1 MATTSKYT
9 YKQFGLDIIAL
20 AKGELELTPEVSIRL
35 MEKAQALVNAQESKA
50 AYNAAHPKKSTAK
63 GASAATMEK
72 ANAIKS
78 VLTASPMTAA
88 EINAALGTDYTALQ
102 VANAVKY
109 RLSESMLTSTVM
121 IVTAADT
128 TCGKAWEIIWRRV
141 SISLV

>member
-50 AYNAAHPKKSTAK
+50 AYNATHPKKSTAK

-72 ANAIKS
+72 ANAIKG
-78 VLTASPMTAA
+78 VLTASPMTTA

-109 RLSESMLTSTVM
+109 IEGVTSEKVVRTVTNSKGLTSEKEYTGYKV
-121 IVTAADT
+121 
-128 TCGKAWEIIWRRV
+128 G
-141 SISLV
+141 

>member
-9 YKQFGLDIIAL
+9 YQQFGLDIIAL

-50 AYNAAHPKKSTAK
+50 AYNATHPKKSTAK

-109 RLSESMLTSTVM
+109 IEGVTSEKVVRTVTNSKGLTSQKEYTGYKV
-121 IVTAADT
+121 
-128 TCGKAWEIIWRRV
+128 G
-141 SISLV
+141 

>member
-102 VANAVKY
+102 VANAVKFIEGIQSCKVV
-109 RLSESMLTSTVM
+109 RDTVN
-121 IVTAADT
+121 
-128 TCGKAWEIIWRRV
+128 GKGLRQQKEYPAYFV
-141 SISLV
+141 G

>member
-50 AYNAAHPKKSTAK
+50 AYNATHPKKSTAK

-72 ANAIKS
+72 ANAIKG

-109 RLSESMLTSTVM
+109 IEGVTSEKVVRTVTNSKGLTSEKEYTGYKV
-121 IVTAADT
+121 
-128 TCGKAWEIIWRRV
+128 G
-141 SISLV
+141 

>member
-50 AYNAAHPKKSTAK
+50 AYNATHPKKSTAK

-72 ANAIKS
+72 TNAIKS

-109 RLSESMLTSTVM
+109 IEGVTSEKVVRTVTNSKGLTSQKEYTGYKV
-121 IVTAADT
+121 
-128 TCGKAWEIIWRRV
+128 G
-141 SISLV
+141 

>member
-20 AKGELELTPEVSIRL
+20 AKGELDMTPEVALRL

-50 AYNAAHPKKSTAK
+50 AYNATHPKKSTAK

-88 EINAALGTDYTALQ
+88 EINAALGIDYTALQ

-109 RLSESMLTSTVM
+109 IEGVTSEKVVRTVTNSKGLTSQKEYTGYKV
-121 IVTAADT
+121 
-128 TCGKAWEIIWRRV
+128 G
-141 SISLV
+141 

>member
-35 MEKAQALVNAQESKA
+35 MEKAQALVNAQESKT
-50 AYNAAHPKKSTAK
+50 AYNATHPKKSTAK

-109 RLSESMLTSTVM
+109 IEGVTSEKVVRTVTNSKGLASQKEYTGYK
-121 IVTAADT
+121 V
-128 TCGKAWEIIWRRV
+128 G
-141 SISLV
+141 

>member
-20 AKGELELTPEVSIRL
+20 AKGELELSPEVAMRL

-50 AYNAAHPKKSTAK
+50 AYNATHPKKSTAK
-63 GASAATMEK
+63 GASTATMEK

-88 EINAALGTDYTALQ
+88 EINAALGTDYSALQ

-109 RLSESMLTSTVM
+109 IEGVTSEKVVRTIANSKGLTSQKEYTGYKV
-121 IVTAADT
+121 
-128 TCGKAWEIIWRRV
+128 G
-141 SISLV
+141 

>member
-50 AYNAAHPKKSTAK
+50 AYNATHPKKSTAK

-72 ANAIKS
+72 ANAIKG

-109 RLSESMLTSTVM
+109 IEGVTSEKVVRTVTNSKGLTSQKEYTGYKV
-121 IVTAADT
+121 
-128 TCGKAWEIIWRRV
+128 G
-141 SISLV
+141 

>member
-50 AYNAAHPKKSTAK
+50 AYNATHPKKSTAK
-63 GASAATMEK
+63 GASSATMEK

-109 RLSESMLTSTVM
+109 IEGVTSEKVVRTVTNSKGLTSQKEYTGYKV
-121 IVTAADT
+121 
-128 TCGKAWEIIWRRV
+128 G
-141 SISLV
+141 

>member
-1 MATTSKYT
+1 MTTTSKYT

-78 VLTASPMTAA
+78 VLTASPMTAV

-102 VANAVKY
+102 VANAVKFIEGIQSCKVV
-109 RLSESMLTSTVM
+109 RDTVNGKGLRQQKEY
-121 IVTAADT
+121 TAYFV
-128 TCGKAWEIIWRRV
+128 G
-141 SISLV
+141 

>member
-20 AKGELELTPEVSIRL
+20 AKGELELSPEVAMRL

-50 AYNAAHPKKSTAK
+50 AYNATHPKKSTAK

-88 EINAALGTDYTALQ
+88 EINAALGTDYSALQ

-109 RLSESMLTSTVM
+109 IEGVTSEKVVRTIANSKGLTSQKEYTGYKV
-121 IVTAADT
+121 
-128 TCGKAWEIIWRRV
+128 G
-141 SISLV
+141 

>member
-20 AKGELELTPEVSIRL
+20 AKGELDMTPEVAIRL

-50 AYNAAHPKKSTAK
+50 AYNATHPKKSTAK

-72 ANAIKS
+72 ANAIKG
-78 VLTASPMTAA
+78 VLTATPMTAA

-109 RLSESMLTSTVM
+109 IEGVTSEKVVRAVTNSKGLTSQKEYTGYKV
-121 IVTAADT
+121 
-128 TCGKAWEIIWRRV
+128 G
-141 SISLV
+141 

>member
-20 AKGELELTPEVSIRL
+20 AKGELELSPEVAMRL

-50 AYNAAHPKKSTAK
+50 AYNATHPKKSTAK

-88 EINAALGTDYTALQ
+88 EINTALGTDYTALQ

-109 RLSESMLTSTVM
+109 IEGVTSEKVVRTIANSKGLTSQKEYTGYKV
-121 IVTAADT
+121 
-128 TCGKAWEIIWRRV
+128 G
-141 SISLV
+141 

>member
-9 YKQFGLDIIAL
+9 YKQFGMDIIAL
-20 AKGELELTPEVSIRL
+20 AKGELDMTPEVATRL
-35 MEKAQALVNAQESKA
+35 IEKAQALVNAQEAKA
-50 AYNAAHPKKSTAK
+50 AYNATHPKKSTAK

-78 VLTASPMTAA
+78 VLTSTPMTAA

-109 RLSESMLTSTVM
+109 IDGVTSEKVVRSVTNSKGLTSQKEYTGYKV
-121 IVTAADT
+121 
-128 TCGKAWEIIWRRV
+128 G
-141 SISLV
+141 

>member
-50 AYNAAHPKKSTAK
+50 AYNATHPKKSTAK

-102 VANAVKY
+102 VTNAVKY
-109 RLSESMLTSTVM
+109 IEGVTSEKVVRTVTNSKGLTSEKEYTGYKV
-121 IVTAADT
+121 
-128 TCGKAWEIIWRRV
+128 G
-141 SISLV
+141 

>member
-50 AYNAAHPKKSTAK
+50 AYNATHPKKSTAK

-109 RLSESMLTSTVM
+109 IDGVTSEKVVRTVTNSKGLTSEKEYTGYKV
-121 IVTAADT
+121 
-128 TCGKAWEIIWRRV
+128 G
-141 SISLV
+141 

>member
-1 MATTSKYT
+1 MATNSKYT

-20 AKGELELTPEVSIRL
+20 AKGELELSPEVAMRL

-50 AYNAAHPKKSTAK
+50 AYNATHPKKSTAK

-88 EINAALGTDYTALQ
+88 EINAALGTDYSALQ

-109 RLSESMLTSTVM
+109 IEGVTSEKVVRTVTNSKGLTSQKEYTGYKV
-121 IVTAADT
+121 
-128 TCGKAWEIIWRRV
+128 G
-141 SISLV
+141 

>member
-20 AKGELELTPEVSIRL
+20 AKGELKLTPEVSIRL

-50 AYNAAHPKKSTAK
+50 AYNATHPKKSTAK
-63 GASAATMEK
+63 GANAATMEK

-109 RLSESMLTSTVM
+109 IEGATSEKVVRTVTNSKGLTSEKEYTGYKV
-121 IVTAADT
+121 
-128 TCGKAWEIIWRRV
+128 G
-141 SISLV
+141 

>member
-50 AYNAAHPKKSTAK
+50 AYNATHPKKSTAK
-63 GASAATMEK
+63 GASTATMEK

-109 RLSESMLTSTVM
+109 IEGVTSEKVVRTVTNSKGLTSQKEYTGYKV
-121 IVTAADT
+121 
-128 TCGKAWEIIWRRV
+128 G
-141 SISLV
+141 

>member
-1 MATTSKYT
+1 MTTTSKYT

-20 AKGELELTPEVSIRL
+20 AKGELELSPEVTMRL

-50 AYNAAHPKKSTAK
+50 AYNATHPKKSTAK

-109 RLSESMLTSTVM
+109 IDGVTSEKVVRTVTNSKGLTSQKEYTGYKV
-121 IVTAADT
+121 
-128 TCGKAWEIIWRRV
+128 G
-141 SISLV
+141 

>member
-35 MEKAQALVNAQESKA
+35 KEKAQALVNAQESKA
-50 AYNAAHPKKSTAK
+50 AYNATHPKKSTAK
-63 GASAATMEK
+63 GASTATMEK

-109 RLSESMLTSTVM
+109 IEGVTSEKVVRTVTNSKGLTSEKEYTGYKV
-121 IVTAADT
+121 
-128 TCGKAWEIIWRRV
+128 G
-141 SISLV
+141 

>member
-1 MATTSKYT
+1 MATNSKYT

-35 MEKAQALVNAQESKA
+35 MEKAQVLVNAQESKA
-50 AYNAAHPKKSTAK
+50 AYNATHPKKSTAK

-88 EINAALGTDYTALQ
+88 EINAALGTDYSALQ

-109 RLSESMLTSTVM
+109 IEGVTSEKVVRTITNSKGLTSQKEYTGYKV
-121 IVTAADT
+121 
-128 TCGKAWEIIWRRV
+128 G
-141 SISLV
+141 

>member
-35 MEKAQALVNAQESKA
+35 MEKAQ
-50 AYNAAHPKKSTAK
+50 
-63 GASAATMEK
+63 AATMEK

-109 RLSESMLTSTVM
+109 IEGVTSEKVVRTVTNSKGLTSQKEYTGYKV
-121 IVTAADT
+121 
-128 TCGKAWEIIWRRV
+128 G
-141 SISLV
+141 

>member
-50 AYNAAHPKKSTAK
+50 AYNATHPKKSTAK

-109 RLSESMLTSTVM
+109 IEGVTSEKVVRTVTNSKGLTSEKEYTGYKV
-121 IVTAADT
+121 
-128 TCGKAWEIIWRRV
+128 G
-141 SISLV
+141 

>member
-20 AKGELELTPEVSIRL
+20 AKGELELSPEVAMRL

-50 AYNAAHPKKSTAK
+50 AYNATHPKKSTAK

-109 RLSESMLTSTVM
+109 IDGVTSEKVVRTITNSKGLTSQKEYTGYKV
-121 IVTAADT
+121 
-128 TCGKAWEIIWRRV
+128 G
-141 SISLV
+141 

>member
-50 AYNAAHPKKSTAK
+50 AYNATHPKKSTAK

-109 RLSESMLTSTVM
+109 IEGVTSEKVVRTVTNSKGLTSQKEYTGYKV
-121 IVTAADT
+121 
-128 TCGKAWEIIWRRV
+128 G
-141 SISLV
+141 

>member
-20 AKGELELTPEVSIRL
+20 ALGELELTPEVSIRL
-35 MEKAQALVNAQESKA
+35 MEKAQALVSAQDSKA

-109 RLSESMLTSTVM
+109 IEGVTSEKVVRTVTNSKGLTSEKEYTGYKV
-121 IVTAADT
+121 
-128 TCGKAWEIIWRRV
+128 G
-141 SISLV
+141 

>member
-20 AKGELELTPEVSIRL
+20 AKGELELTPEVSVRL

-50 AYNAAHPKKSTAK
+50 AYNATHPKKSTAK

-109 RLSESMLTSTVM
+109 IDGVTSEKVVRTVTNSKGLTSQKEYTGYKV
-121 IVTAADT
+121 
-128 TCGKAWEIIWRRV
+128 G
-141 SISLV
+141 

>member
-50 AYNAAHPKKSTAK
+50 AYNATHPKKSTAK

-78 VLTASPMTAA
+78 VMTASPMTAA

-109 RLSESMLTSTVM
+109 IDGVTSEKVVRTVTNSKGLTSEKEYTGYKV
-121 IVTAADT
+121 
-128 TCGKAWEIIWRRV
+128 G
-141 SISLV
+141 

>member
-50 AYNAAHPKKSTAK
+50 AYNAAHLKKSTAK

-109 RLSESMLTSTVM
+109 IEGVTSEKVVRTVTNSKGLTSQKEYTGYKV
-121 IVTAADT
+121 
-128 TCGKAWEIIWRRV
+128 G
-141 SISLV
+141 

>member
-20 AKGELELTPEVSIRL
+20 AKGELELTPEVSVRL

-50 AYNAAHPKKSTAK
+50 AYNATHPKKSTAK

-78 VLTASPMTAA
+78 VLTASPMTTA

-109 RLSESMLTSTVM
+109 IDGVTSEKVVRTVTNSKGLTSQKEYTGYKV
-121 IVTAADT
+121 
-128 TCGKAWEIIWRRV
+128 G
-141 SISLV
+141 

>member
-50 AYNAAHPKKSTAK
+50 AYNATHPKKSTAK

-109 RLSESMLTSTVM
+109 IDGVTSEKVVRTVTNSKGLTSQKEYTGYKV
-121 IVTAADT
+121 
-128 TCGKAWEIIWRRV
+128 G
-141 SISLV
+141 

>member
-1 MATTSKYT
+1 MATNSKYT

-50 AYNAAHPKKSTAK
+50 AYNATHPKKSTAK

-72 ANAIKS
+72 ANAIKG

-109 RLSESMLTSTVM
+109 IEGVTSEKVVRTVTNSKGLTSQKEYTGYKV
-121 IVTAADT
+121 
-128 TCGKAWEIIWRRV
+128 G
-141 SISLV
+141 